1 MEIVI
6 VGGGLAAANAAR
18 ELREAGHEG
27 SITVVA
33 AEPHL
38 PYERPPLSK
47 DVLLG
52 KASTGD
58 AVILDQQWYDDHDV
72 AVRTGTPATGL
83 DLDRRHVRVGDDV
96 LGYDRLLVATGAQP
110 RRLPGLDDAG
120 VPVRYLRTMEDSD
133 DLLGRLGG
141 HLLLVGAGWIGL
153 EVASAAR
160 HAGGSVTVVD
170 PAELPLLG
178 VLGPE
183 LAGRF
188 ADLHRGEEVDLRMR
202 TTVESAS
209 RGTVRLSDG
218 TEVSP
223 DAIVVGIG
231 AVPDDMLAREAGIAC
246 DDGVL
251 VNAALRSSDPY
262 VFAAGDV
269 ANHQHPALG
278 RRVRVEHWDTAIHQ
292 GRAAAQTML
301 GNDAAYDRLPFF
313 FTDQYDVGMEYVGSV
328 GPGGYDEVVV
338 RGDDLR
344 AGLSALWV
352 AGGTVVAGMH
362 ANDWDAT
369 DHLRRLVG
377 GPASEKI
384 ADTSVPLADL
394 ETPASHRTA

>member
-18 ELREAGHEG
+18 ELRDAGHEDG
-27 SITVVA
+27 ITVVA

-52 KASTGD
+52 KAATED
-58 AVILDQQWYDDHDV
+58 AVVLDQQWYDDHDV
-72 AVRTGTPATGL
+72 VVRTGTRATEL
-83 DLDRRHVRVGDDV
+83 DLDRGHVRVGDDV
-96 LGYDRLLVATGAQP
+96 LTYDRLLLATGAQP

-133 DLLGRLGG
+133 DILGRLGG

-160 HAGGSVTVVD
+160 QAGGTVTIVD
-170 PAELPLLG
+170 PAEQPLLA

-183 LAGRF
+183 LAARF
-188 ADLHRGEEVDLRMR
+188 ADLHRGEGVDLRLN
-202 TTVESAS
+202 TTVESAAD
-209 RGTVRLSDG
+209 GTVRLSDG
-218 TEVSP
+218 TEVAP

-231 AVPDDMLAREAGIAC
+231 AVPDDTLAREAGLAC
-246 DDGVL
+246 DHGIL
-251 VNAALRSSDPY
+251 VDDSLRCSDPH

-278 RRVRVEHWDTAIHQ
+278 RRIRVEHWDTAIHQ
-292 GRAAAQTML
+292 GRAAARVML
-301 GNDAAYDRLPFF
+301 GEDAPYDRLPFF
-313 FTDQYDVGMEYVGSV
+313 FTDQYDVGVEYVGAV
-328 GPGGYDEVVV
+328 GPDGYDEVVV

-344 AGLSALWV
+344 SGLSALWLSE
-352 AGGTVVAGMH
+352 GTVVAGMH

-369 DHLRRLVG
+369 DHLRRIVG
-377 GPASEKI
+377 GPAPAGVS
-384 ADTSVPLADL
+384 DPGVTLADL
-394 ETPASHRTA
+394 